1 MMRKFTAI
9 ASLILLAT
17 MAQANDEAEIY
28 NVRMVVSVVQTPPY
42 ADEIYLAG
50 SMNDWQPGTLAIPHV
65 GNGVYVLT
73 AKWPVGEPI
82 EYKFTR
88 GKTWASVEKGTYGEE
103 VDNRVLTLEKTPHE
117 VVVYNHIA
125 RWSDITEA
133 VPTQTLLSIAP
144 SEGTQRDRTRSG
156 DIRSMGPLRA
166 PQLGGTR
173 EVLVYLPPGYRGG
186 EDRYPVLYMLDGQ
199 NVFDESTSYI
209 GAEWGLDEAME
220 KGVPA
225 GTLRPCIIV
234 AVYNSGA
241 RVNEYTPFPHPRR
254 GGGDADK
261 FLDFLVNTVK
271 PYIDQTFRTMPE
283 REHTTFVGN
292 SLGGLLTLYAATKH
306 SDTFQS
312 YGVVAPSLQWMNYKI
327 LDTLDSTKLPSDLR
341 FWIEVGEGREPLV
354 APEEESGNGQPS
366 VGKYTQACRRL
377 ADTLKAKGITA
388 DTQLH
393 YTEHK
398 SEFHDE
404 REWGARAADMLNFL
418 VR

>member
-1 MMRKFTAI
+1 MDKTSLMNRPLTSALNGGSMKLWKKVSRPAHCGRASSLRSTTAVLG
-9 ASLILLAT
+9 ST
-17 MAQANDEAEIY
+17 N
-28 NVRMVVSVVQTPPY
+28 TPPSR
-42 ADEIYLAG
+42 I
-50 SMNDWQPGTLAIPHV
+50 
-65 GNGVYVLT
+65 
-73 AKWPVGEPI
+73 
-82 EYKFTR
+82 
-88 GKTWASVEKGTYGEE
+88 
-103 VDNRVLTLEKTPHE
+103 
-117 VVVYNHIA
+117 
-125 RWSDITEA
+125 
-133 VPTQTLLSIAP
+133 
-144 SEGTQRDRTRSG
+144 
-156 DIRSMGPLRA
+156 
-166 PQLGGTR
+166 
-173 EVLVYLPPGYRGG
+173 
-186 EDRYPVLYMLDGQ
+186 
-199 NVFDESTSYI
+199 
-209 GAEWGLDEAME
+209 
-220 KGVPA
+220 
-225 GTLRPCIIV
+225 
-234 AVYNSGA
+234 
-241 RVNEYTPFPHPRR
+241 PRR